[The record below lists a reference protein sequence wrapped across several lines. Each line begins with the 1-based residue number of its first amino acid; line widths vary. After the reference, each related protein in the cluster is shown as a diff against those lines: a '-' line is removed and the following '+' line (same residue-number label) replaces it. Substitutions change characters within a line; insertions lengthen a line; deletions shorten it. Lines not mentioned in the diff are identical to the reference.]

1 MSPARTQ
8 LAQAL
13 DVPGVR
19 WSVLAHPLDR
29 PGAPLIEHDPAT
41 VLASASTAKILL
53 LIALADRIEAGV
65 LSPDQPVARTD
76 TEPVADSGVWQHL
89 RVDVLPLADAARL
102 VGLASDNWATNA
114 LIDVVGG
121 IEAIAAVAER
131 AGVSGIGLH
140 DKVRGERVA
149 AHPETL
155 STGSA
160 RGYVAL
166 MAALAQRR
174 VLSPAVS
181 ERVWGWLSGGLDLSM
196 VAAAFG
202 LDPLSHHSGP
212 DRGLGVV
219 NKTGTDTGVRA
230 DVGVVSGPAGRVVYA
245 CLANW
250 RVTDQRDE
258 TRDAVLAVMREIGG
272 LLREAVTYGVA

>member
-1 MSPARTQ
+1 MTPPEHTRLS
-8 LAQAL
+8 QAL
-13 DVPGVR
+13 SVPGVQ

-29 PGAPLIEHDPAT
+29 PETPLVEHDSAT

-76 TEPVADSGVWQHL
+76 TEPVADSGIWQHL
-89 RVDVLPLADAARL
+89 RIDELALADAARL

-121 IEAIAAVAER
+121 IEVIAAVAER
-131 AGVSGIGLH
+131 AGLTAVSLH
-140 DKVRGERVA
+140 DKVRGVRTGGQ
-149 AHPETL
+149 PKTL

-160 RGYVAL
+160 AGYANV

-174 VLSPAVS
+174 VLGAAVS
-181 ERVWGWLSGGLDLSM
+181 ERVWEWLSGGLDLSM
-196 VAAAFG
+196 VASAFG
-202 LDPLSHHSGP
+202 LDPLSHSGS
-212 DRGLGVV
+212 DRGLSVT
-219 NKTGTDTGVRA
+219 NKTGTDAGVRA

-245 CLANW
+245 CVANW
-250 RVTDQRDE
+250 RVADERDE
-258 TRDAVLAVMREIGG
+258 TRDAVLAVMREIGAV
-272 LLREAVTYGVA
+272 LREAVSPGR